1 MGASGIGHTDLMDE
15 SWLKFRDDLSNALRA
30 FVRGDAGPYKALWS
44 HSADTSIMGAFGGY
58 NRGWDDIAKRLD
70 WAAAQYRDGVYD
82 RFEVLAD
89 VAGTDLAYLTWREQ
103 ISSAGVDGQMLVRRR
118 RGTQIHRREGSH
130 WRIIHQHSDPL
141 VEVQAP

>member
-1 MGASGIGHTDLMDE
+1 
-15 SWLKFRDDLSNALRA
+15 
-30 FVRGDAGPYKALWS
+30 
-44 HSADTSIMGAFGGY
+44 MGAFGGY

-103 ISSAGVDGQMLVRRR
+103 ISSAGVDGQILVRRR

-141 VEVQAP
+141 VEVQAPPYQGHRPTA

>member
-1 MGASGIGHTDLMDE
+1 
-15 SWLKFRDDLSNALRA
+15 
-30 FVRGDAGPYKALWS
+30 
-44 HSADTSIMGAFGGY
+44 MGAFGGY

-82 RFEVLAD
+82 HLEVLD
-89 VAGTDLAYLTWREQ
+89 EVVGTDLAYLVWKEQ
-103 ISSAGVDGQMLVRRR
+103 ISSTGVDGQMLVRRR
-118 RGTQIHRREGSH
+118 RGTQIHRRESSQ